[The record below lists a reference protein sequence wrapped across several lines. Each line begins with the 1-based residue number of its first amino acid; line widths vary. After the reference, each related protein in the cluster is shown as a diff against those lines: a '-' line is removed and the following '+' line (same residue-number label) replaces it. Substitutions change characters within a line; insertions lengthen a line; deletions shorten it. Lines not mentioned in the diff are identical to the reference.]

1 MAEREK
7 LHIPQPVIVEGRY
20 DKLRLANV
28 IDAEIL
34 ETAGFGIFSHKEKLA
49 LLRKLAAPCGIIIL
63 TDSDGAGKTIRAH
76 LSSALPPEKVYHLYI
91 PRIAGKE
98 RRKNAPSKEGT
109 LGVEGMDDRLL
120 YDLFLPFADA
130 AETVRR
136 GGITKADLYGLGL
149 TGTSDASARRDA
161 LAESLGLPRGITPN
175 AFLGALNI
183 LFSRED
189 FVARAA
195 DVLKESETEDVP
207 CQQN

>member
-20 DKLRLANV
+20 DKLRLAGV
-28 IDAEIL
+28 IDAVIL

-49 LLRKLAAPCGIIIL
+49 LLRSLAAPCGIIIL

-91 PRIAGKE
+91 PQIPGKE

-109 LGVEGMDDRLL
+109 LGVEGMENDLL
-120 YDLFLPFADA
+120 YELFLPFADPSG
-130 AETVRR
+130 TFHR

-149 TGTSDASARRDA
+149 TGTADASTRRDT
-161 LAESLGLPRGITPN
+161 LAESLGLPRGMTPN

-183 LFSRED
+183 LFSREE
-189 FVARAA
+189 FLLRAA
-195 DVLKESETEDVP
+195 DVLNENETEDVP
-207 CQQN
+207 